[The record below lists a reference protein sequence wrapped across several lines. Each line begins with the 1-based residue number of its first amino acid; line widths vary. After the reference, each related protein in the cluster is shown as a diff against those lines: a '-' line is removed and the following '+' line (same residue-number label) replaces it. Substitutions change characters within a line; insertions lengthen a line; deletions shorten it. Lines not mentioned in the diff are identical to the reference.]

1 MNGIPLQR
9 IEHWL
14 GRFGALRQP
23 PVVIG
28 TPLAREV
35 DGAAVD
41 SRRARSGSLFVA
53 LPGEHTDGH
62 NFVDHAVQNG
72 AVAAIV
78 SDDRVPSL
86 RRSIFGSVILY
97 PVDDPLA
104 TLQSLGQVWRK
115 QFPRVKR
122 IGITGSNGKTTT
134 KEMLTAVLGQVGSTM
149 HTRGNYNSDI
159 GLPMELL
166 RLRAEH
172 EFAVLEMGMNRP
184 GEIGLLASLG
194 EPDIA
199 VITNIGTAH
208 VGMVGSQEGIAREK
222 KEIFSKFSGHQIAL
236 VPAKDHFADY
246 LSDGVKGRVV
256 RYSRTSAGITDVVLA
271 GVRGS
276 RIKTNEG
283 EIRLRLAGRQ
293 MIDNAAAVMS
303 VAQELSIPFE
313 AVKAGLESVNP
324 VFGRSEVFEGEVTVI
339 QDCYNAN
346 PESMNAAL
354 DLLQET
360 PAKGK
365 KIAVL
370 GAMKELG
377 EATNAAH
384 AALARRAAS
393 LDFDEI
399 HLVGDEFID
408 SLKDDAGGVLSV
420 GTAIYRYE
428 EWNLVVAALAKVQA
442 GDVVLLKGSRS
453 VALERL
459 TPQLVAREEVV

>member
-1 MNGIPLQR
+1 MSGIPLER
-9 IEHWL
+9 VEHWL
-14 GRFGALRQP
+14 RRFGALRQA

-28 TPLAREV
+28 TPLAREIE
-35 DGAAVD
+35 GAAVD
-41 SRRARSGSLFVA
+41 SRRARAGSLFVA

-78 SDDRVPSL
+78 HEEQVPAL
-86 RRSIFGSVILY
+86 RRSVFGSVTLY

-115 QFPRVKR
+115 QFPQVKR

-166 RLRAEH
+166 RLRSEH
-172 EFAVLEMGMNRP
+172 QFAVLEMGMNRP

-208 VGMVGSQEGIAREK
+208 IGMIGSQEGIAREK
-222 KEIFSKFSGHQIAL
+222 KEIFSQFSGEQVAL
-236 VPAKDHFADY
+236 IPAKDKFAD
-246 LSDGVKGRVV
+246 LLAEGVKGRVG
-256 RYSRTSAGITDVVLA
+256 RYSRTSAGITDVTLE
-271 GVRGS
+271 GVHGS
-276 RIKTNEG
+276 TIKTAEG
-283 EIRLRLAGRQ
+283 EIRLRLPGRQ

-303 VAQELSIPFE
+303 VAQELNLPFE
-313 AVKAGLESVNP
+313 AVQAGLESVKP
-324 VFGRSEVFEGEVTVI
+324 VFGRAEVFEGEITVI

-346 PESMNAAL
+346 PESMEAAL
-354 DLLQET
+354 DLLSET
-360 PAKGK
+360 PSKGK

-377 EATNAAH
+377 DATSAAH
-384 AALARRAAS
+384 AALAKRAAS
-393 LDFDEI
+393 LEFDEI

-408 SLKDDAGGVLSV
+408 SLTDDTGGVLSV
-420 GTAIYRYE
+420 GTAMYRYE
-428 EWNLVVAALAKVQA
+428 EWERVVAALEGVEP
-442 GDVVLLKGSRS
+442 GDIVLLKGSRS

-459 TPQLVAREEVV
+459 TPQLLAREEAV